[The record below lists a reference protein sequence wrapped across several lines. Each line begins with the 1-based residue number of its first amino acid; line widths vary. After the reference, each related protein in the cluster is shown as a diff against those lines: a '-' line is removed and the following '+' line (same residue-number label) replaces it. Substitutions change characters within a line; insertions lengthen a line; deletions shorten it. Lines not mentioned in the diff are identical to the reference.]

1 MNSRIN
7 VLFLIGMG
15 LMFLFRIVTKIPGL
29 PESIFL
35 GFDTPKLL
43 KILFGLTF
51 IIASLIIYRKPQKST
66 P

>member
-1 MNSRIN
+1 MKSRIN

-29 PESIFL
+29 PELIF
-35 GFDTPKLL
+35 GFDTPKLM

-51 IIASLIIYRKPQKST
+51 IIASLLIYRKPQKST

>member
-15 LMFLFRIVTKIPGL
+15 LMFLFRIVTKIPGI
-29 PESIFL
+29 PESIF

>member
-1 MNSRIN
+1 MKSRIN
-7 VLFLIGMG
+7 LLFLLGLG
-15 LMFLFRIVTKIPGL
+15 LMLFFRILTKIPGL
-29 PESIFL
+29 PETVV

-43 KILFGLTF
+43 KILIGLTF